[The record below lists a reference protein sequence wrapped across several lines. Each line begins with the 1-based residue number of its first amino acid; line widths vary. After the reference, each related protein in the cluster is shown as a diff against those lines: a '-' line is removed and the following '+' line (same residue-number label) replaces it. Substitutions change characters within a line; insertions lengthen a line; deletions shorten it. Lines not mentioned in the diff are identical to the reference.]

1 MSDLAVHHLL
11 REHREIEQT
20 LVRLETLLDE
30 KDVAPQWTPQ
40 FSEDFQW
47 LLQGLGELVERH
59 IRKEEQVLFP
69 ALEAYLPH
77 DTGPLSVLRGEH
89 ADARE
94 MLRLLR
100 RAVVLQ
106 ASGKEQPE
114 ALEAVETYG
123 RGLVQVAR
131 DHYYK
136 EDRVL
141 FPMVTRFLSPERDAE
156 LLRQLEAKDRE
167 PISSDPQASPP
178 RLMSRGRRTPMA
190 MDVQDLIERLKLEVQ
205 VIEMG
210 GYSPS
215 VRQPRQALHVFR
227 DSVSCPN
234 LGLQEKVEPCAHCFL
249 MEFVPPEHQDKD
261 NACHYI
267 PLNEKG
273 DTVVSLEAQ
282 EGGSE
287 KAQAAVLAWLRAKI
301 AELGG

>member
-1 MSDLAVHHLL
+1 MSDLTIHHLL
-11 REHREIEQT
+11 REHREIEQS
-20 LVRLETLLDE
+20 LARLETLLDE
-30 KDVAPQWTPQ
+30 KDLSPQWTQQ

-47 LLQGLGELVERH
+47 LLKGLGDRVERH

-69 ALEAYLPH
+69 ALEAYLPR
-77 DTGPLSVLRGEH
+77 DTGPLAVLRGEH
-89 ADARE
+89 SDARE
-94 MLRLLR
+94 MMRLLHH
-100 RAVVLQ
+100 AVEVQ
-106 ASGKEQPE
+106 CGGRPQPE
-114 ALEAVETYG
+114 ALQAVETYG
-123 RGLVQVAR
+123 RGLLQVAR

-141 FPMVTRFLSPERDAE
+141 FPMVSRFLSPERDAE
-156 LLRQLEAKDRE
+156 LLRQLEALDQEK
-167 PISSDPQASPP
+167 ISSDPNPSPP
-178 RLMSRGRRTPMA
+178 RLMSRGRRTPMVI
-190 MDVQDLIERLKLEVQ
+190 DKQDLIERLKLEVQ

-215 VRQPRQALHVFR
+215 VRQPRQALHIFR

-261 NACHYI
+261 NACHFI

-273 DTVVSLEAQ
+273 ETVASLEAQ
-282 EGGSE
+282 DGGSE
-287 KAQAAVLAWLRAKI
+287 KAQAAVLAWLKMKI